1 MEKQS
6 LLALRPDASSS
17 FLKKLSVTAVTAI
30 IAAGCSTSPVTQQAN
45 EASAT
50 RIAPTERLMPTVV
63 SRSQIRKSNPTTE
76 QRAAMMS
83 GSHAGLSARRIDMAS
98 LADAPASAGGDAV
111 AVGGSMIESKMSD
124 EEVQAAIANA
134 MQNAPATGMQTL
146 ADGSDNLAVNNEGKG
161 RGRGKPGP
169 KLRAVIDSI
178 GGEDCCVDDVPFT
191 ATVPPDPDLAVGPD
205 HIIAVV
211 NVAFEIYDKKG
222 NVLRPATSFGTLFAG
237 VEPIIGACEG
247 SGPFDPD
254 VIYDE
259 SIGQYIMG
267 VDGAGFFYCIGIT
280 TDGDPMG
287 DWNLYAFFATAL
299 DPAGNF
305 EFFDF
310 PHMGAGTDAIFV
322 GSNQFD
328 TFGFAGGAVFA
339 VNKDELLNG
348 GPLNVLRANVPN
360 FDSTPQP
367 ATNFGAAEGTLPT
380 SDTNYIM
387 TEVFDGR
394 VHSVYQ
400 WNDPWGGG
408 ALELVGDVNLAD
420 ASGVACDL
428 FSCFPVS
435 VPQAGS
441 SLLLAGNDWRG
452 QETRYRNG
460 SLWTTQHISCNPTGE
475 PGAAVNCVR
484 WAEVNPDDVEP
495 LTGLNE
501 NGQLDAST
509 NGVVQAGVFSSGD
522 GVHRWFPSIGVN
534 ACGQMA
540 VGYSKSSADM
550 FPSVAM
556 TGQRAED
563 RAGKVRGETE
573 VISGTEPYR
582 SFQSGVTRWGDYSGM
597 WVDPNGK
604 DFWYIGEY
612 AGPSDNPFI
621 NWQNAI
627 AKANFGCGFSK
638 KGN

>member
-1 MEKQS
+1 M
-6 LLALRPDASSS
+6 
-17 FLKKLSVTAVTAI
+17 
-30 IAAGCSTSPVTQQAN
+30 SPT
-45 EASAT
+45 
-50 RIAPTERLMPTVV
+50 MV
-63 SRSQIRKSNPTTE
+63 SRSEISRLSLTE
-76 QRAAMMS
+76 AQRAS
-83 GSHAGLSARRIDMAS
+83 ISAGDYPRLSAKVVDMNS
-98 LADAPASAGGDAV
+98 LALDAPSDFAGEAV
-111 AVGGSMIESKMSD
+111 VVGGPMIESKMSD
-124 EEVQAAIANA
+124 EEAIAAAANA
-134 MQNAPATGMQTL
+134 ELNAPRTGMQTL
-146 ADGSDNLAVNNEGKG
+146 ADGSDNLAVNNNGKG
-161 RGRGKPGP
+161 KGGGKKGP
-169 KLRAVIDSI
+169 TLRAVIDSI
-178 GGEDCCVDDVPFT
+178 GAEDCCVDDVPFG

-211 NVAFEIYDKKG
+211 NVSFEIYDKEG
-222 NVLRPATSFGTLFAG
+222 NVLRPATSYGTLFAG
-237 VEPIIGACEG
+237 VNPFGACEG
-247 SGPFDPD
+247 SFPFDPD

-259 SIGQYIMG
+259 SIGQYIIG
-267 VDGAGFFYCIGIT
+267 VDGGAVFYCIGIT

-287 DWNLYAFFATAL
+287 NWNLYSFFASDFL
-299 DPAGNF
+299 PSGNL

-328 TFGFAGGAVFA
+328 AGFLGGAVFA

-360 FDSTPQP
+360 FDGTPQP
-367 ATNFGAAEGTLPT
+367 ATNFGAAEGTLP
-380 SDTNYIM
+380 SSGANYIM

-408 ALELVGDVNLAD
+408 QLELVGDVNLAD
-420 ASGVACDL
+420 ASGVPCDF

-441 SLLLAGNDWRG
+441 SVRLAGNDWRG

-460 SLWTTQHISCNPTGE
+460 SLWTTQTISCNPTGE
-475 PGAAVNCVR
+475 GAVNCVR
-484 WAEVNPDDVEP
+484 WAEVDPSSVEP

-509 NGVVQAGVFSSGD
+509 NGVVQAGVFSSAD
-522 GVHRWFPSIGVN
+522 GTHRWFPSIGVN

-540 VGYSKSSADM
+540 VGYSKSSDDA
-550 FPSVAM
+550 FPSVAL
-556 TGQRAED
+556 TGQRSED
-563 RAGKVRGETE
+563 RAGRVRGEVD
-573 VISGTEPYR
+573 VIAGSEPYR
-582 SFQSGVTRWGDYSGM
+582 SFQDPNLPNRWGDYSGM

-612 AGPSDNPFI
+612 AGPSTNPFT
-621 NWQNAI
+621 NWQNVI

-638 KGN
+638 KGGK